1 MNSASPDVQFS
12 AKIMMNRPAVSL
24 RDRLKFLWIEFKISS
39 PSAIWLLPL
48 LTAGGLLL
56 LLSDNISTEP
66 AEKLFQISIVIEII
80 FPLVIMFVANGLIL
94 REQEEN
100 QLDLLGTRS
109 SLAVLYMRRLVV
121 LLIVGTVW
129 LCILLLIYH
138 FFYLPLSLGMMI
150 LTSLSTTLALVGISN
165 FVSLLLKEINAGY
178 LIGTLWWAFCLI
190 SHRNAYVILGPRFY
204 LFCLWFS
211 LREDIE
217 IENFIL
223 NKLALGGIGLV
234 FIVVSV
240 LLLRSRE
247 RYFL

>member
-1 MNSASPDVQFS
+1 
-12 AKIMMNRPAVSL
+12 
-24 RDRLKFLWIEFKISS
+24 
-39 PSAIWLLPL
+39 
-48 LTAGGLLL
+48 
-56 LLSDNISTEP
+56 
-66 AEKLFQISIVIEII
+66 VIEII

>member
-1 MNSASPDVQFS
+1 
-12 AKIMMNRPAVSL
+12 MNRPAVSL
-24 RDRLKFLWIEFKISS
+24 RDKLKFLWIEFKIAS

-56 LLSDNISTEP
+56 LLSVSMYEP
-66 AEKLFQISIVIEII
+66 SEQLFQISIVIEII

-109 SLAVLYMRRLVV
+109 SLAVLYVRRLVV
-121 LLIVGTVW
+121 LLIVGTIW
-129 LCILLLIYH
+129 LCILLLFYH
-138 FFYLPLSLGMMI
+138 FFYLPLSLGRMI

-165 FVSLLLKEINAGY
+165 FVSLLLKEVNAGY

-190 SHRNAYVILGPRFY
+190 SHRNAYVIFGPKFY